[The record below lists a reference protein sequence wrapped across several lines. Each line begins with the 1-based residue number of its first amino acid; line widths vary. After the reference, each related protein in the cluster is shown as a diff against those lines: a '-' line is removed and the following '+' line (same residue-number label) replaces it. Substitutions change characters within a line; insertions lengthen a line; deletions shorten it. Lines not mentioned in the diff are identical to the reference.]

1 MLANKLCCQERAFI
15 RHGPFSEKMFLSVLN
30 KRLNRGS
37 NKTRLA
43 FVTTTAYEALN
54 TLYTDTENVERNYSK
69 GRIKSLKLTIT
80 TKKKVHI
87 PQIFIS

>member
-1 MLANKLCCQERAFI
+1 MLANKLCCQEIAFI

-30 KRLNRGS
+30 KRLNSGS

-43 FVTTTAYEALN
+43 FVTKTAYEALY
-54 TLYTDTENVERNYSK
+54 TLYTDTENVDRNYSK
-69 GRIKSLKLTIT
+69 GSVKSLQLTIR

-87 PQIFIS
+87 PQICIS